1 MQGLI
6 FQLKL
11 AFQLRDSFWWLS
23 FKGEPI
29 VGTSLLLSKEWKVGS
44 DQLCLVIHSWFITLR
59 GWFYKIRL
67 KLEGWSNQMGP
78 ISHFIHCYWT
88 CTGAL
93 PMTPL
98 LSASPPQGWLLL
110 LVWAQR
116 RWTHSRFQ
124 WLRSFSFCDQN
135 VGYAS
140 PCLAFIAVMP
150 EFSMSPWPP
159 WIQTIPCNNPHYKRD
174 VFSPHRKPWIFGDTG
189 IQFAVSIV

>member
-1 MQGLI
+1 MQELI

-88 CTGAL
+88 GTGAL

-98 LSASPPQGWLLL
+98 LSASPPTGVAFVTGLGTKEMDPQQISMTQIFFILWSKCRLCFSVLGF
-110 LVWAQR
+110 
-116 RWTHSRFQ
+116 HS
-124 WLRSFSFCDQN
+124 CH
-135 VGYAS
+135 A
-140 PCLAFIAVMP
+140 
-150 EFSMSPWPP
+150 
-159 WIQTIPCNNPHYKRD
+159 
-174 VFSPHRKPWIFGDTG
+174 WIFHVPLTTLNPNH
-189 IQFAVSIV
+189 SL

>member
-1 MQGLI
+1 M
-6 FQLKL
+6 FQLKF

-23 FKGEPI
+23 FRREPI

-78 ISHFIHCYWT
+78 ISHFIHCSLNWHRRSAHDSSPVSIPT
-88 CTGAL
+88 TGVAFVTGL
-93 PMTPL
+93 GTKEMD
-98 LSASPPQGWLLL
+98 PQ
-110 LVWAQR
+110 QI
-116 RWTHSRFQ
+116 SNQ

-159 WIQTIPCNNPHYKRD
+159 WNSNH
-174 VFSPHRKPWIFGDTG
+174 SL
-189 IQFAVSIV
+189 